1 MWGVCYSRLKVVHGT
16 LSIVKAPL
24 GEANSGKQT
33 TILPSD
39 RRPREN
45 SLLSEN
51 STSLSPQQTPDCID
65 IEGDA
70 GF

>member
-51 STSLSPQQTPDCID
+51 STSL
-65 IEGDA
+65 
-70 GF
+70 